1 MNLSENL
8 KEIRKRNSL
17 SQEQLAEKLGV
28 SRQAV
33 SKWESGQ
40 SYPEMDKMLL
50 ICKLFNFNIDE
61 LMNKNIID
69 VDENNQ
75 VKANRRFVNK
85 VINMFCTMSCLDM
98 LKCLLENV
106 FMIILAFG
114 IYVLLSSIGG
124 HIFAN
129 SFGFVTSSIFS
140 ITKHIIEIFFT
151 ILFLTIVITIL
162 LYRFKIRYLDYYG
175 SVNVSK
181 EEKEK
186 I

>member
-50 ICKLFNFNIDE
+50 ICKMFNYNIDE
-61 LMNKNIID
+61 LMNRNIID
-69 VDENNQ
+69 IDENNQ
-75 VKANRRFVNK
+75 SKTNRGLTNK
-85 VINMFCTMSCLDM
+85 VINMFCAMRCRDI
-98 LKCLLENV
+98 LKCLLENI
-106 FMIILAFG
+106 FLIIVAFG
-114 IYVLLSSIGG
+114 VYVLLSSIGG

-129 SFGFVTSSIFS
+129 AFGFLTSPIFS
-140 ITKHIIEIFFT
+140 IIKNIIKIFFA
-151 ILFLTIVITIL
+151 ILFLIIASTIL

-175 SVNVSK
+175 TQKNSK
-181 EEKEK
+181 ENK
-186 I
+186 

>member
-8 KEIRKRNSL
+8 KEIRKRNNL

-61 LMNKNIID
+61 LMNKNIVDI
-69 VDENNQ
+69 DENNQ
-75 VKANRRFVNK
+75 AKTNKQFINK
-85 VINMFCTMSCLDM
+85 VINMFCTMRCRDI
-98 LKCLLENV
+98 LKCLLENI
-106 FMIILAFG
+106 FLIIISWGL
-114 IYVLLSSIGG
+114 YVLLSSIGG

-129 SFGFVTSSIFS
+129 VFGSLTSSIFS
-140 ITKHIIEIFFT
+140 TIKNIIEIFFT
-151 ILFLTIVITIL
+151 LLFLIIVITIL

-175 SVNVSK
+175 SVKGNN
-181 EEKEK
+181 EEK
-186 I
+186 